1 MRNYWRH
8 VGRWGLPIVTRSLT
22 ALPLLLWAAA
32 LLLLLAIWW
41 LGPHWT
47 WRGQQPLASVAHQSI
62 ASLLVVLLP
71 LMCWSIWLRSRFRR
85 LQAER
90 QYDDAIGADA
100 SLPFVRAQEQALDR
114 GLANYLDNAGGRRA
128 LYKLPWYLVLGE
140 EDAGKTSFITRSDQ
154 SFSLTRIS
162 KAQALSRQDE
172 DLAYPVDWWISNHAV
187 IIDPPGELITQQA
200 AAIKPQSA
208 DGKMRPILPSGTQ
221 AKLWESLL
229 GWLVRNRSRRALN
242 GLVLVADIAS
252 LLHSTPEERTALAHV
267 LRTRLYELST
277 QLGSRLPLYVMLT
290 KFDLIDGFDQLF
302 ARMTVS
308 QREKMLGFTFKLGTA
323 CSFDAWLDELASHYD
338 QLIAVSQEQMLDSL
352 CVLTCAKERQRL
364 LSLQAQLIGLRP
376 ALMSFLREAL
386 ASDRF
391 TTPAL
396 VRGLYLSS
404 VLQQGQVNNAFLR
417 AAVQPYKMLAPLSE
431 AKPRGQALVYFAQ
444 QVFQRV
450 VYPEAG
456 LAGDNVKVARD
467 KRRLRWVSSAVGL
480 LVGAVALGGWYRYF
494 DINRSKALSVL
505 SQSQAFSKREVDR
518 GLDPTGRNLLAPL
531 NQIRDAVSVFGD
543 YRSAWPLL
551 ADLGLYQ
558 GRSIGPMVDET
569 YLNLLSQRFLP
580 ALASGVL
587 DVMNAAPDGSEQQMA
602 ALRVYRMI
610 EDRQNRR
617 AQWVEEWM
625 AHQWQSAYPGQG
637 QLQRDLMRHLKYA
650 LAYADTD
657 LPQFRQRIAEVQQ
670 VLRKVPLQQ
679 RVYASLKQQA
689 EEQLHTGLDLRGQ
702 VGPAFDVVYRRAA
715 NDVRVHEGI
724 LLAPLLTA
732 KGFRGYF
739 EPRSQQITELAM
751 IDLWALGERRQLD
764 YSDADR
770 DALAERIRN
779 LYSADYIDS
788 WRRALNEFTVA
799 DFRDLSHGVSVLEHI
814 TGPAAPLR
822 RLLETVRDNTVI
834 YPAIPETVQAEAGAV
849 MSTKLIGG
857 QQQAVGIRRA
867 FAPLSEMLEEK
878 GERPSHYDETLAAIT
893 AVYDYAK
900 AVQDSPDRGKSALN
914 VVQQRFSMSGPDPI
928 ANLKRVATSL
938 PDPIRQQVKTLADQ
952 TAQVLVIE
960 ALRELERRWDSE
972 VYSFFQQR
980 LAKRYPFEIHAPD
993 ASLEDFEAFFGPK
1006 GRLQHFQDQYLKVFI
1021 KDNLD
1026 ALYSERRGG
1035 YLIRTDV
1042 IEQLEAADRIRETF
1056 FDHRGSLSVQFSIEP
1071 LGLSANQRTSL
1082 LDLDGQLISY
1092 THGPSLITGVIWP
1105 NTLNQQVRSNL
1116 TLLKLDGNSSSLE
1129 YRGPWSM
1136 FRLLSRGALNGR
1148 TPTSVDLSFRTGDGM
1163 MRYQLSSEKAFNP
1176 ITQQP
1181 FKEFRLPRTLL
1192 GQPASTV
1199 AQSGS
1204 STNSTR

>member
-1 MRNYWRH
+1 MRNYWKH
-8 VGRWGLPIVTRSLT
+8 LSRWGLPIATQTLT
-22 ALPLLLWAAA
+22 AMPLLFGVGA

-47 WRGQQPLASVAHQSI
+47 WRGQHPLASVAHQSI

-71 LMCWSIWLRSRFRR
+71 LICWSIWLRSRFRR
-85 LQAER
+85 LQAQR
-90 QYDDAIGADA
+90 QYDDAIETDA

-140 EDAGKTSFITRSDQ
+140 EDAGKTSFITGSDQ

-200 AAIKPQSA
+200 AAVKSQSP
-208 DGKMRPILPSGTQ
+208 DGKIRPVLPSGTQ

-229 GWLVRNRSRRALN
+229 GWLIRNRSRRALN
-242 GLVLVADIAS
+242 GLVLVVDIGS
-252 LLHSTPEERTALAHV
+252 LLHSSPEQRTALAHV

-277 QLGSRLPLYVMLT
+277 RLGSRLPLYVMLT
-290 KFDLIDGFDQLF
+290 KFDLLDGFDQLF

-308 QREKMLGFTFKLGTA
+308 QREKMFGFTFKLDAT
-323 CSFDAWLDELASHYD
+323 SFDAWLDELASCYD
-338 QLIAVSQEQMLDSL
+338 QLIAVSQEQMLDSM
-352 CVLTCAKERQRL
+352 CVLTCPEQRQRL

-404 VLQQGQVNNAFLR
+404 VLQQGQINNAFLR
-417 AAVQPYKMLAPLSE
+417 AAAEPYKVKAPLSDS
-431 AKPRGQALVYFAQ
+431 KPRGQALVYFAQ
-444 QVFQRV
+444 QLFQRV

-456 LAGDNVKVARD
+456 LAGDNVKVSRN
-467 KRRLRWVSSAVGL
+467 KRRLGWVSSAVGL
-480 LVGAVALGGWYRYF
+480 LVGAVALGGWYRSF

-505 SQSQAFSKREVDR
+505 TQSQEFSKREVDE
-518 GLDPTGRNLLAPL
+518 GLDSTGRNLLVPL
-531 NQIRDAVSVFGD
+531 NQIRDAVLVFGD
-543 YRSAWPLL
+543 YRSAWPLVE
-551 ADLGLYQ
+551 DFGLYQ

-569 YLNLLSQRFLP
+569 YLSLLSRRFLP
-580 ALASGVL
+580 SLAMGLVET
-587 DVMNAAPDGSEQQMA
+587 MNAVPDGSEQQIA

-625 AHQWQSAYPGQG
+625 ARQWQSAYPGQG

-679 RVYASLKQQA
+679 RVYSSLKQQA
-689 EEQLHTGLDLRGQ
+689 EEHLHAGLDLRGQ
-702 VGPAFDVVYRRAA
+702 VGPVFDVVYRRAFDDA
-715 NDVRVHEGI
+715 RAPEGI
-724 LLAPLLTA
+724 LLAPILTA
-732 KGFRGYF
+732 KAFRDYF
-739 EPRSQQITELAM
+739 EPRTQQITDLAM

-770 DALAERIRN
+770 DALTERIRN

-788 WRRALNEFTVA
+788 WRRALNEFVVA

-834 YPAIPETVQAEAGAV
+834 YPVIPEAALAEAGAA
-849 MSTKLIGG
+849 MSAKLNRD
-857 QQQAVGIRRA
+857 QQQAIGIRRA
-867 FAPLSEMLEEK
+867 FAPLSEMLEQK
-878 GERPSHYDETLAAIT
+878 GERPSYYDETLAAII
-893 AVYDYAK
+893 AVHDYAK
-900 AVQDSPDRGKSALN
+900 AVQDSPDRGKSALQL
-914 VVQQRFSMSGPDPI
+914 VRQRFSMSGPDPI
-928 ANLKRVATSL
+928 ANLKRVATGL
-938 PDPIRQQVKTLADQ
+938 PEPIRQQVKTLADQ
-952 TAQVLVIE
+952 TSQVLVIE
-960 ALRELERRWDSE
+960 ALRELERRWDTE

-980 LAKRYPFEIHAPD
+980 LASRYPFVVHAPD

-1006 GRLQHFQDQYLKVFI
+1006 GRLQQFQDQYLKVFI

-1026 ALYSERRGG
+1026 ALYSERHGG

-1042 IEQLEAADRIRETF
+1042 IDQLEAADRIRETF

-1105 NTLNQQVRSNL
+1105 NTLNQRVRSNL
-1116 TLLKLDGNSSSLE
+1116 TLVKLNGNSSSLE

-1136 FRLLSRGALNGR
+1136 FRLLSRGSLNGR

-1163 MRYQLSSEKAFNP
+1163 MRYQLSSEKASNP

-1181 FKEFRLPRTLL
+1181 FKDFMLPRTLL
-1192 GQPASTV
+1192 GQPISTL
-1199 AQSGS
+1199 AQSGLSKS
-1204 STNSTR
+1204 SAM